1 MWMQEQESRRGRE
14 SAAVGLGV
22 TDDPHR
28 THPTP
33 PFPPDRQ
40 SCAARTSPQDFTST
54 KERIRP
60 NKSNNMVEICRDK
73 DVGK

>member
-22 TDDPHR
+22 TVDPHR

-40 SCAARTSPQDFTST
+40 SCAARTPPQFST

-60 NKSNNMVEICRDK
+60 NKSNSMVEICRDK
-73 DVGK
+73 DQY